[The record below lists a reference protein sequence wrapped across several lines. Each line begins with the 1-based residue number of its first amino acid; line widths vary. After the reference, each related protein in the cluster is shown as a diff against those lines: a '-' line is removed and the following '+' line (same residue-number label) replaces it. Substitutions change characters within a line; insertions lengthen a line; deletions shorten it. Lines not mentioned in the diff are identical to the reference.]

1 MERQAARVARDPLVG
16 SVLHERYR
24 VIRRI
29 GRGGMGIVYLA
40 EHVLIGRKYA
50 VKILSER
57 ANATDEMV
65 ARFHREAVAA
75 AAVGS
80 EHVVEVT
87 DMGRLD
93 DGTTF
98 LVMEYLQGVDLA
110 DAVSASGPFAP
121 ERAVKITCQL
131 CDALTAVHETGIVHR
146 DLKPENLFL
155 IAHEG
160 STDFLKVLDFGVC
173 KLLDGAPDLA
183 DPDQPPLT
191 RTNAS
196 LGTPQ
201 YMAPEQ
207 FQNSAGVDHRADIHA
222 VGAILYFMLT
232 GRPPFDAPT
241 LGQLFMRICV
251 EPPPPLL
258 ALRPELPPALDAVLR
273 RALGKH
279 PDDRYESAAALKAA
293 LLPFADLRPGDVPA
307 GITLP
312 AAISNPTLAST
323 RDDRP
328 KTGSR
333 IVGARPSWLPPR
345 SRWLRPLL
353 AAALVL
359 GVVTVMAWGTAGNEA
374 ARGPT
379 PRAGREN
386 GSGKPRETPRESLTL
401 EPPAATA
408 ATTEPESPLPAAAPQ
423 SPKPRPR
430 IKLAAAA
437 AHGTTENEPPAP
449 AAQDSQTP
457 EPAAAPAPAG
467 ARTVST
473 ETEASYRFPRRALKD
488 VF

>member
-1 MERQAARVARDPLVG
+1 
-16 SVLHERYR
+16 
-24 VIRRI
+24 
-29 GRGGMGIVYLA
+29 
-40 EHVLIGRKYA
+40 
-50 VKILSER
+50 
-57 ANATDEMV
+57 
-65 ARFHREAVAA
+65 
-75 AAVGS
+75 
-80 EHVVEVT
+80 VVEVT

-98 LVMEYLQGVDLA
+98 LVMEYLQGVELA
-110 DAVSASGPFAP
+110 EAVSSSGPFAP
-121 ERAVKITCQL
+121 DRALKVACQL

-160 STDFLKVLDFGVC
+160 SADFVKVLDFGVC
-173 KLLDGAPDLA
+173 KLLEGAPDLA

-241 LGQLFMRICV
+241 MGQLFMRICV

-273 RALGKH
+273 RALSKQ
-279 PDDRYESAAALKAA
+279 PDDRHESAAALKAA
-293 LLPFADLRPGDVPA
+293 LLPFADLRASEAPA

-312 AAISNPTLAST
+312 AGITNPTLATT
-323 RDDRP
+323 RDERP
-328 KTGSR
+328 DTGSR

-345 SRWLRPLL
+345 SRWLHPLL

-359 GVVTVMAWGTAGNEA
+359 GLITTVVAWGAGGQ
-374 ARGPT
+374 ARDPLPGAMHKNVSSKPQDT
-379 PRAGREN
+379 PGN
-386 GSGKPRETPRESLTL
+386 GLTL
-401 EPPAATA
+401 ELPAATA
-408 ATTEPESPLPAAAPQ
+408 ATTEPQSPLPAAAPQ
-423 SPKPRPR
+423 SPRPRPKAVR
-430 IKLAAAA
+430 PAAAA
-437 AHGTTENEPPAP
+437 PAQIAIEHDSPPPAVG
-449 AAQDSQTP
+449 DSQAP
-457 EPAAAPAPAG
+457 EPAATPAPAKPH
-467 ARTVST
+467 TEST

>member
-98 LVMEYLQGVDLA
+98 LVMEYLQGVELA
-110 DAVSASGPFAP
+110 DAVSTSGPFAP
-121 ERAVKITCQL
+121 DRAVKVTCQL

-160 STDFLKVLDFGVC
+160 DADFLKVLDFGVC

-241 LGQLFMRICV
+241 MGQLFMRICV

-293 LLPFADLRPGDVPA
+293 LLPFVDLRASDAPP

-312 AAISNPTLAST
+312 AAITNPTLAST

-353 AAALVL
+353 AGALVL
-359 GVVTVMAWGTAGNEA
+359 GVIAVLAWGAGSP
-374 ARGPT
+374 ARGPM
-379 PRAGREN
+379 PRAAHEN
-386 GSGKPRETPRESLTL
+386 FTSKPRDTPGDGLTL

-408 ATTEPESPLPAAAPQ
+408 TATEPQRPLPAAAPQ
-423 SPKPRPR
+423 SPRPRPKVVR
-430 IKLAAAA
+430 PAAGP
-437 AHGTTENEPPAP
+437 AHSSIESDSPPPAVR
-449 AAQDSQTP
+449 DSQAS
-457 EPAAAPAPAG
+457 EPAATPAPVNP
-467 ARTVST
+467 RTAST